1 MYLGY
6 YREQKNYFFTHE
18 LDCQSF
24 IQLLLLKKNTH
35 TRKENIFLNE
45 ISNSEY

>member
-6 YREQKNYFFTHE
+6 YREKKNYFLIHE

-24 IQLLLLKKNTH
+24 IQLLLLKNTLKKK
-35 TRKENIFLNE
+35 TVILLNE
-45 ISNSEY
+45 ISKSEY